1 MRKSK
6 LFILIT
12 TAIMVCAL
20 ATSCATTKASS
31 GASGIESLSL
41 WNDEAPLKK
50 AITEY
55 IEATTKESSA
65 DFIPV
70 EHRIAVFDLD
80 GTLFCETHPTYF
92 DLQMFLHRVLDDPTY
107 KPTKLQYEYAKEIR
121 DTGKI
126 PPLSKEYEQ
135 MNASAYEGMT
145 LKEFDDF
152 VRAFMETDQPGYV
165 NLKRKDAFYMPM
177 VQLIN
182 YLNANDFTV
191 FVSSGTDRFILRPL
205 TEGTLHLPMHQIIG
219 SDSLIVAAGQGD
231 KDGLD
236 YLLPQGEDLKLA
248 GHNIIK
254 NLQMN
259 KAATIVKEI
268 GVQPV
273 LAFGNSMTD
282 ASMMNYALSNPNYK
296 SLAAMV
302 LCDDLE
308 REYGKLERAAS
319 DAEKCNQ
326 YGWIPVSMKN
336 DWKTIYGENVRKTE

>member
-1 MRKSK
+1 MKKSK

-12 TAIMVCAL
+12 TVILVCAL
-20 ATSCATTKASS
+20 ATSCATTQAS
-31 GASGIESLSL
+31 GASGKEALSL

-55 IEATTKESSA
+55 VEATTKKGSA

-92 DLQMFLHRVLDDPTY
+92 DLQLFIHRVLFDPSY
-107 KPTKLQYEYAKEIR
+107 KPTKMQHDYAKEIV
-121 DTGKI
+121 DTGKL
-126 PPLSKEYEQ
+126 PPLSNAYEK
-135 MNASAYEGMT
+135 MNASAYTGMT
-145 LKEFDDF
+145 LKEFDDY
-152 VRAFMETDQPGYV
+152 VRSFMETDQPGYE
-165 NLKRKDAFYMPM
+165 NLKRKDAFYKPM
-177 VQLIN
+177 VQLVS
-182 YLNANDFTV
+182 YLTANDFTV

-219 SDSLIVAAGQGD
+219 SDSRIVAAGQGD
-231 KDGLD
+231 KDGMD
-236 YLLPQGEDLKLA
+236 YLLPQGEDLKLS
-248 GHNIIK
+248 GSNIIK

-259 KAATIVKEI
+259 KTATIVKEI

-302 LCDDLE
+302 LCDDLD
-308 REYGKLERAAS
+308 REYGKLDRAKS
-319 DAEKCNQ
+319 DAESCNKF
-326 YGWIPVSMKN
+326 GWIPVSMRN
-336 DWKTIYGENVRKTE
+336 DWKTIYGDNVKKTE